1 MAAMKTRSS
10 RAHTARI
17 LTELAFLVLFG
28 FLFLRGS
35 IQLWLGV
42 FVGGAILSVFFSR
55 LFCGWI
61 CPMNTVFRPI
71 AWLRARL
78 GIRALKTPGFLARPA
93 VRYIF
98 LGLFLA
104 SMALTKKLGIDLHMP
119 ALVFILS
126 IPVVLF
132 FEEALWH
139 NVVCP
144 YGTILSISS
153 RRASTRYGV
162 DGKKCISCGK
172 CQPVCPV
179 HSIDSLETGTRFI
192 RKADC
197 IACGACAEACPTK
210 AIRLGR

>member
-1 MAAMKTRSS
+1 MAEMKRRSS
-10 RAHTARI
+10 RAHAARI
-17 LTELAFLVLFG
+17 LTELAFLVIFG
-28 FLFLRGS
+28 FLFLKGS

-42 FVGGAILSVFFSR
+42 FVGGAILSVFVSR

-126 IPVVLF
+126 IPVVLI

-153 RRASTRYGV
+153 RRASTHYRV
-162 DGKKCISCGK
+162 DGKKCVSCGK

-179 HSIDSLETGTRFI
+179 HSIDSLETGKRFI

>member
-1 MAAMKTRSS
+1 MKRRSS
-10 RAHTARI
+10 RAHAARI
-17 LTELAFLVLFG
+17 LTELAFLVIFG
-28 FLFLRGS
+28 FLFLKGS

-126 IPVVLF
+126 IPVVLI

-153 RRASTRYGV
+153 RRASTHYRV
-162 DGKKCISCGK
+162 DGKKCVSCGK

-179 HSIDSLETGTRFI
+179 HSIDSLETGKRFI

>member
-1 MAAMKTRSS
+1 MAKMKRRSS
-10 RAHTARI
+10 RAHIVRI

-28 FLFLRGS
+28 FLFLKGS

-71 AWLRARL
+71 TWLRARL
-78 GIRALKTPGFLARPA
+78 GIRALKTPGFLTHPA

-126 IPVVLF
+126 IPVVLL

-139 NVVCP
+139 NIVCP

-153 RRASTRYGV
+153 RKASTHYRV
-162 DGKKCISCGK
+162 DGKKCVSCGK

-179 HSIDSLETGTRFI
+179 HSIDSLETGKRFI

-197 IACGACAEACPTK
+197 ITCGACAKACPTK